1 MRITARSI
9 ATPVGEMLAL
19 LDEEGALVALP
30 FADGPSLDDL
40 ARRDAGPEADIEWQ
54 PNAGENVA
62 RQLEEYF
69 DGRRRTFEL
78 KLRPRGTAFQREVW
92 YTLLRI
98 PYGTTISYAELA
110 RSVGRPGAARAV
122 GRANATNPIPIVVP
136 CHRVIGASGSL
147 TGYGGGMARKEFLLT
162 HEGALTATMALAR

>member
-1 MRITARSI
+1 RGARSRAVVRAVHADARFRIRRLRSRRRQRPRHRARAVLSSRGEAGRRRDASAHGGVCAPPNTRHVPFLDLTRRFAMRITARSI

-78 KLRPRGTAFQREVW
+78 KLRPRGT
-92 YTLLRI
+92 
-98 PYGTTISYAELA
+98 
-110 RSVGRPGAARAV
+110 
-122 GRANATNPIPIVVP
+122 
-136 CHRVIGASGSL
+136 
-147 TGYGGGMARKEFLLT
+147 
-162 HEGALTATMALAR
+162 